1 MNPDFTTLHGFF
13 QRLQGIL
20 CIVTALL
27 FVFMRYTGI
36 YSPRTG
42 TTTGFKILN
51 NLSGKRD
58 SNPQP
63 SPWQGDILP
72 IELLPHW
79 GEQELN
85 LVHLFL
91 LFNSK
96 MERMMVIETT
106 SPVWQTGALT
116 FVLHPHK
123 NSGAAWT
130 RTKISFFSNKSVY
143 TNIEV
148 TLYLHYPYRRKTTK
162 VFNN

>member
-1 MNPDFTTLHGFF
+1 MFNNTCIESRFYHPTRIFSEAAENPLYCHGP
-13 QRLQGIL
+13 
-20 CIVTALL
+20 A
-27 FVFMRYTGI
+27 FVFMRYIGI

-91 LFNSK
+91 SFNSK
-96 MERMMVIETT
+96 MERMMRVELTSRHWQCHVIT
-106 SPVWQTGALT
+106 VI
-116 FVLHPHK
+116 LHPH
-123 NSGAAWT
+123 
-130 RTKISFFSNKSVY
+130 
-143 TNIEV
+143 
-148 TLYLHYPYRRKTTK
+148 
-162 VFNN
+162 

>member
-1 MNPDFTTLHGFF
+1 MLHKLRGHHFNFNLSQKDMFNNTCIESRFYHPTRIFSEAAGNPLYCHGP
-13 QRLQGIL
+13 
-20 CIVTALL
+20 A

-96 MERMMVIETT
+96 MERMMRVELTSRHWQCHVIT
-106 SPVWQTGALT
+106 VI
-116 FVLHPHK
+116 LHPH
-123 NSGAAWT
+123 GAG
-130 RTKISFFSNKSVY
+130 RTTWRASPQPCM
-143 TNIEV
+143 
-148 TLYLHYPYRRKTTK
+148 L
-162 VFNN
+162 NNL